1 MAETKHLGARGFVV
15 ASLALAALIIGTW
28 IIMDDQSFIPQARGP
43 VAKRLESSVTV
54 HGRTRNDPYA
64 WMKDEAWQDVMRDP
78 SVLREDIRRHL
89 EAENGYVEAV
99 LGETQSLQDLLF
111 AEMKARI
118 KKDDATVPSADGA
131 FAYYRKFK
139 TGGQYPIFARAAFEP
154 QRREVIGPEEVLVD
168 GDALAEGAAYFAF
181 ATVAH
186 SPDHQWLGY
195 ATDTQG
201 SEFYDIRFR
210 DAKTGQDA
218 PDVLERTYGEF
229 VWAADSKTIFYVWR
243 DDNNRPSRIYRHV
256 LGEDPAQD
264 VLVYEESD
272 PGFFL
277 SLGVTESRRFIV
289 LSANDHTTS
298 EHRVIPADAPQT
310 APRLIAARE
319 RDVEYD
325 LTDFD
330 GQFVIRTNADGAK
343 DFKLM
348 RAPYSASSRSDWR
361 DFTPHQPGVL
371 IEGMLAYKDFLVRE
385 ELVNAKPRLI
395 VRDRASGTEHEVAF
409 LESAYELAAIPG
421 YEFNSANLRFDY
433 SSPSTPNQVW
443 DYDMAARSRLLR
455 KTREIPSGHDPN
467 EYIVERIEA
476 IAEDGAQV
484 PVTILRRTDMM
495 LDGTA
500 PALLGGY
507 GSYGATIPT
516 GFRSNWLSLADRG
529 WVVAWAH
536 IRGGKDKGYDWYLDG
551 KRDKKQNTF
560 KDFVAA
566 GEALVA
572 KKYVQRG
579 RIVAQGGSAGGLL
592 VGAAVNRAP
601 ELFAGVIA
609 AVPFVDVINTMSDA
623 SLPLTP
629 PEWPEWGNPL
639 ESAEQYEWIA
649 AYSPYDNV
657 AERPYPP
664 IFATAGLS
672 DPRVTYWEPA
682 KWIARLRHDA
692 PKAGPYFLKTNMD
705 AGHGGASGRFN
716 RLRETAQEYAF
727 AIWAMERRPVQAS
740 EPAR

>member
-1 MAETKHLGARGFVV
+1 
-15 ASLALAALIIGTW
+15 
-28 IIMDDQSFIPQARGP
+28 
-43 VAKRLESSVTV
+43 
-54 HGRTRNDPYA
+54 
-64 WMKDEAWQDVMRDP
+64 
-78 SVLREDIRRHL
+78 
-89 EAENGYVEAV
+89 
-99 LGETQSLQDLLF
+99 
-111 AEMKARI
+111 
-118 KKDDATVPSADGA
+118 
-131 FAYYRKFK
+131 
-139 TGGQYPIFARAAFEP
+139 
-154 QRREVIGPEEVLVD
+154 
-168 GDALAEGAAYFAF
+168 
-181 ATVAH
+181 
-186 SPDHQWLGY
+186 
-195 ATDTQG
+195 
-201 SEFYDIRFR
+201 
-210 DAKTGQDA
+210 
-218 PDVLERTYGEF
+218 
-229 VWAADSKTIFYVWR
+229 
-243 DDNNRPSRIYRHV
+243 
-256 LGEDPAQD
+256 
-264 VLVYEESD
+264 
-272 PGFFL
+272 
-277 SLGVTESRRFIV
+277 
-289 LSANDHTTS
+289 
-298 EHRVIPADAPQT
+298 
-310 APRLIAARE
+310 
-319 RDVEYD
+319 
-325 LTDFD
+325 
-330 GQFVIRTNADGAK
+330 
-343 DFKLM
+343 
-348 RAPYSASSRSDWR
+348 
-361 DFTPHQPGVL
+361 
-371 IEGMLAYKDFLVRE
+371 
-385 ELVNAKPRLI
+385 LVNAKPRLI

-629 PEWPEWGNPL
+629 PEWPEWG
-639 ESAEQYEWIA
+639 
-649 AYSPYDNV
+649 
-657 AERPYPP
+657 
-664 IFATAGLS
+664 
-672 DPRVTYWEPA
+672 
-682 KWIARLRHDA
+682 
-692 PKAGPYFLKTNMD
+692 
-705 AGHGGASGRFN
+705 
-716 RLRETAQEYAF
+716 
-727 AIWAMERRPVQAS
+727 
-740 EPAR
+740 